1 MKLRTTAI
9 AMAVAGI
16 VAAPVAVQ
24 AGADEVY
31 ASARVGIKYTDAK
44 LKDTSAAATS
54 DFDVKSFASRF
65 GMRGETDLGNGLTGF
80 GRYEFGVNSAES
92 SSNTITSRHVYV
104 GLKGDFGSVLVG
116 QTYHTFYNF
125 VVGPLD
131 NPWWHSTGTM
141 VESVGRTAGGITYAG
156 GAGAVNFGATAYFK
170 SDSEETAPDALEL
183 GASFAVGDST
193 IGVAYRS
200 VDIDG
205 AVKLQGNQFNGLDAN
220 GDENPRGTD
229 EDVMAVAWSG
239 IGIGSTTLGVSYM
252 NQDKDNGI
260 VVDWAIGNAYV
271 HLETVDY
278 DAGQTPMDITFGYT
292 QSLGRKT
299 TMYYELNSKDA
310 DSGNSDDDYMAVM
323 AVLKYD
329 II

>member
-1 MKLRTTAI
+1 MKFKTTAI
-9 AMAVAGI
+9 ALAVAGI

-31 ASARVGIKYTDAK
+31 ASARVGLKYTDTGGTA
-44 LKDTSAAATS
+44 
-54 DFDVKSFASRF
+54 DFDVASFASRF
-65 GMRGETDLGNGLTGF
+65 GMRGETDLGNGTTGF

-92 SSNTITSRHVYV
+92 GSNTITSRHVYV
-104 GLKGDFGSVLVG
+104 GLKGDFGSVLLG

-141 VESVGRTAGGITYAG
+141 VESVGRTPGAITYAG
-156 GAGAVNFGATAYFK
+156 GSGAFNFGATVHFFG
-170 SDSEETAPDALEL
+170 DGEETAPDALEL

-200 VDIDG
+200 VDEDG
-205 AVKLQGNQFNGLDAN
+205 AVGVQGNKDLASD
-220 GDENPRGTD
+220 RTD
-229 EDVMAVAWSG
+229 DVMAVAWSG
-239 IGIGSTTLGVSYM
+239 IGIGDTTLGVSFM
-252 NQDKDNGI
+252 NQGDDNGV

-271 HLETVDY
+271 HVETVDY
-278 DAGQTPMDITFGYT
+278 DLADQMPIDITLGYT

-299 TMYYELNSKDA
+299 TMYYEFNNRDA
-310 DSGNSDDDYMAVM
+310 DSNVSDDDYMAVM

>member
-1 MKLRTTAI
+1 MKFKTTAI
-9 AMAVAGI
+9 ALAVAGI

-31 ASARVGIKYTDAK
+31 ASARVGIKYTD
-44 LKDTSAAATS
+44 TGGAA

-65 GMRGETDLGNGLTGF
+65 GMRGETDLGNGITGF

-92 SSNTITSRHVYV
+92 SSNTITSRHLYV
-104 GLKGDFGSVLVG
+104 GLKGDFGSVLLG
-116 QTYHTFYNF
+116 QTYHTFYNY

-141 VESVGRTAGGITYAG
+141 VESVGRKPAGLTYSG
-156 GAGAVNFGATAYFK
+156 GAGAVSFGATVYMV
-170 SDSEETAPDALEL
+170 SDAEETPADVIEL

-193 IGVAYRS
+193 IGVGYRS
-200 VDIDG
+200 VDEDG
-205 AVKLQGNQFNGLDAN
+205 AVGTQGN
-220 GDENPRGTD
+220 GTD

-239 IGIGSTTLGVSYM
+239 IGIGDTTLGVSYM

-271 HLETVDY
+271 HVETVDY
-278 DAGQTPMDITFGYT
+278 DAGNTPLDITLGYT

-299 TMYYELNSKDA
+299 TMYYEFNNKDA
-310 DSGNSDDDYMAVM
+310 DTDNSDDDYMAVM

>member
-1 MKLRTTAI
+1 MKFKTTAI
-9 AMAVAGI
+9 ALAVAGI

-31 ASARVGIKYTDAK
+31 ASARVGVKYTK
-44 LKDTSAAATS
+44 TNGAA

-104 GLKGDFGSVLVG
+104 GLKGDFGSVLLG
-116 QTYHTFYNF
+116 QTYHTFYNY

-131 NPWWHSTGTM
+131 NPWWHSTNTM
-141 VESVGRTAGGITYAG
+141 VEAPGRTGNGITYAG
-156 GAGAVNFGATAYFK
+156 GAGAVSFGATVYMV
-170 SDSEETAPDALEL
+170 SDAEETAADAIEL

-193 IGVAYRS
+193 IGVGYRS
-200 VDIDG
+200 VDEDG
-205 AVKLQGNQFNGLDAN
+205 AVGVQGNKDLA
-220 GDENPRGTD
+220 TD
-229 EDVMAVAWSG
+229 RTEDVMAIAWHG
-239 IGIGSTTLGVSYM
+239 IGIGNTTLGVSYM

-278 DAGQTPMDITFGYT
+278 DAADQAPMDITLGYT

-299 TMYYELNSKDA
+299 TMYYEFNNRDA
-310 DSGNSDDDYMAVM
+310 DTDDSDDDSMAVM

>member
-31 ASARVGIKYTDAK
+31 ASARVGLKYTDTEGTA
-44 LKDTSAAATS
+44 

-65 GMRGETDLGNGLTGF
+65 GMRGETDLGNGMTGF

-92 SSNTITSRHVYV
+92 GSNTITSRHVYV

-141 VESVGRTAGGITYAG
+141 VEAVGRTPGAITYAG
-156 GAGAVNFGATAYFK
+156 GAGAVSFGATVHFFD
-170 SDSEETAPDALEL
+170 DSEETAPDALEL

-200 VDIDG
+200 IDEDGFVDSQGGSLATDG
-205 AVKLQGNQFNGLDAN
+205 
-220 GDENPRGTD
+220 T
-229 EDVMAVAWSG
+229 EDVMAIAWHG
-239 IGIGSTTLGVSYM
+239 IGIGNTTLGVSYM

-278 DAGQTPMDITFGYT
+278 DAADQAPMDITLGYT

-299 TMYYELNSKDA
+299 TMYYEFNNRDA
-310 DSGNSDDDYMAVM
+310 DTDNSDDDYMAVM

>member
-1 MKLRTTAI
+1 MKFKTTAI
-9 AMAVAGI
+9 ALAVAGI

-31 ASARVGIKYTDAK
+31 ASARVGIKYTD
-44 LKDTSAAATS
+44 TGGAA

-65 GMRGETDLGNGLTGF
+65 GMRGETDLGNGITGF

-92 SSNTITSRHVYV
+92 SSNTITSRHLYV
-104 GLKGDFGSVLVG
+104 GLKGDFGSVLLG
-116 QTYHTFYNF
+116 QTYHTFYNY

-141 VESVGRTAGGITYAG
+141 VESVGRKPAGLTYSG
-156 GAGAVNFGATAYFK
+156 GAGAVSFGATVYMV
-170 SDSEETAPDALEL
+170 SDAEETPADVIEL

-193 IGVAYRS
+193 IGVGYRS
-200 VDIDG
+200 VDEDG
-205 AVKLQGNQFNGLDAN
+205 AVGTQGN
-220 GDENPRGTD
+220 GTD

-239 IGIGSTTLGVSYM
+239 IGIGDTTLGVSYM

-271 HLETVDY
+271 HVETVDY
-278 DAGQTPMDITFGYT
+278 DAADQMPIDITLGYT

-299 TMYYELNSKDA
+299 TMYYELNNRDA
-310 DSGNSDDDYMAVM
+310 DSDNSDDDYMAVM

>member
-31 ASARVGIKYTDAK
+31 ASARVGVKYTD
-44 LKDTSAAATS
+44 TGGAA
-54 DFDVKSFASRF
+54 DFDVASFASRF
-65 GMRGETDLGNGLTGF
+65 GMRGETDLGNGMSGF
-80 GRYEFGVNSAES
+80 GRYEFGVSDS
-92 SSNTITSRHVYV
+92 GISQRHLYV
-104 GLKGDFGSVLVG
+104 GVKGDFGSVLMG
-116 QTYHTFYNF
+116 KTYHTFYNY

-131 NPWWHSTGTM
+131 NPWWHSTNTM
-141 VESVGRTAGGITYAG
+141 VESVGRTGNGITYAG
-156 GAGAVNFGATAYFK
+156 GAGAVSFGATVYMV
-170 SDSEETAPDALEL
+170 SDAEETPADAIEL

-193 IGVAYRS
+193 IGVGYRS

-205 AVKLQGNQFNGLDAN
+205 AVPGQGN
-220 GDENPRGTD
+220 GTD

>member
-1 MKLRTTAI
+1 MKFKTTAI
-9 AMAVAGI
+9 ALAVAGI

-31 ASARVGIKYTDAK
+31 ASARVGLKYTDTGGVA
-44 LKDTSAAATS
+44 

-65 GMRGETDLGNGLTGF
+65 GMRGETDLGNGITGF
-80 GRYEFGVNSAES
+80 GRYEFGVNVDIGNRATPCISP
-92 SSNTITSRHVYV
+92 RHLYV
-104 GLKGDFGSVLVG
+104 GLKGDFGSVLLG

-141 VESVGRTAGGITYAG
+141 VESVGRTRDAITYAG
-156 GAGAVNFGATAYFK
+156 GSGSFNFGATVYMV
-170 SDSEETAPDALEL
+170 SDPNETAADALEL

-193 IGVAYRS
+193 IGVGYRS

-205 AVKLQGNQFNGLDAN
+205 KVPGQGDGS
-220 GDENPRGTD
+220 D

-239 IGIGSTTLGVSYM
+239 IGIGDTTLGVSYM

-271 HLETVDY
+271 HVETVDY
-278 DAGQTPMDITFGYT
+278 DAADQMPIDITLGYT

-299 TMYYELNSKDA
+299 TMYYELNNRDA
-310 DSGNSDDDYMAVM
+310 DSDNSDDDYMAVM

>member
-31 ASARVGIKYTDAK
+31 ASARVGIKYTDQATK
-44 LKDTSAAATS
+44 NALGTTTGSAA

-65 GMRGETDLGNGLTGF
+65 GMRGETDLGNGMSGF
-80 GRYEFGVNSAES
+80 GRYEFGVSDS
-92 SSNTITSRHVYV
+92 GISQRHLYV
-104 GLKGDFGSVLVG
+104 GVKGDFGSVLMG
-116 QTYHTFYNF
+116 KTYHTFYNY

-131 NPWWHSTGTM
+131 NPWWHSTNTM
-141 VESVGRTAGGITYAG
+141 VESVGRTGNGITYAG
-156 GAGAVNFGATAYFK
+156 GAGAVSFGATVYMV
-170 SDSEETAPDALEL
+170 SDAEETPADAIEL

-193 IGVAYRS
+193 IGVGYRS

-205 AVKLQGNQFNGLDAN
+205 AVQGQGN
-220 GDENPRGTD
+220 GTD

-310 DSGNSDDDYMAVM
+310 DSGDSEDDYMAVM